1 MRRREF
7 LSVLGTAAAW
17 PLAASAQQSRRTCRI
32 GYLHPGRR
40 ALNKILLAFTDR
52 LRELGW
58 VEGKDFVFEQRY
70 ADDQPDRLAALA
82 AELAN
87 VDVIL
92 TSGTLAPLAARKATQ
107 STPIVMGSAG
117 DPVGSGLV
125 ASLARPGG
133 NVTGLSLMSP
143 ELGGKRLELLKD
155 IMPALSRTSILW
167 NEANPYPAA
176 VVQNTQEAASVVSIE
191 LLSLPVRRPDDF
203 ERALDIARRERSQ
216 ALIVVEDP
224 LTSGQMNSIVD
235 FAARNRLPA
244 LSGLR
249 EFAAVGG
256 LMSYGADIVDLH
268 RRAAGY
274 VDRICKGAGPADLP
288 VEQPNKFELVVNLK
302 TAKALD
308 LTVPPTLIARA
319 DEVIE

>member
-1 MRRREF
+1 VIRREF
-7 LSVLGTAAAW
+7 IAGMGSAVVWPVAAH
-17 PLAASAQQSRRTCRI
+17 AQQPRQTCRI

-40 ALNKILLAFTDR
+40 ALNKILPAFTDR

-58 VEGKDFVFEQRY
+58 VEGSNYVFEQRY
-70 ADDQPDRLAALA
+70 ANDQPDRLAPLA

-92 TSGTLAPLAARKATQ
+92 TSGTLAPLAAKKVTQ

-125 ASLARPGG
+125 TTLARPGG

-143 ELGGKRLELLKD
+143 DLGGKRLELLKD
-155 IMPALSRTSILW
+155 VMPALWRTAILW
-167 NEANPYPAA
+167 NAANPYPAA
-176 VVQNTQEAASVVSIE
+176 VVRNTQEAARAVSVE
-191 LLSLPVRRPDDF
+191 LQSLPVRRPDDF
-203 ERALDIARRERSQ
+203 ERALETAIGERSQ

-224 LTSGQMNSIVD
+224 LTSGQMNLIVD
-235 FAARNRLPA
+235 FTARNRLPA
-244 LSGLR
+244 LSGFR
-249 EFAAVGG
+249 EFAAIGG

-274 VDRICKGAGPADLP
+274 VDRICKGASPADLP
-288 VEQPNKFELVVNLK
+288 VEQPNKFELVINLK
-302 TAKALD
+302 TANALG
-308 LTVPPTLIARA
+308 LTVPAALLARA